1 MHLSKR
7 SSLAP
12 YSFLPLNDARGR
24 GENPGSF
31 FFSPRDFY
39 LNPYLACLW
48 DVMLFLFLEP
58 LSAEY
63 CTTALSLSLLR
74 GKLLF
79 SRREILQIRGR
90 GRFHIFRHLFSMRA
104 SEFLQFPYSRLE
116 CFFRPETYANTLLF
130 PCMVE
135 TFHDWG
141 EPKYAE
147 VETVLLRDFQE
158 ASCFFY
164 IFFSRKKVQKRE

>member
-1 MHLSKR
+1 MGCDAL
-7 SSLAP
+7 P
-12 YSFLPLNDARGR
+12 FLK
-24 GENPGSF
+24 
-31 FFSPRDFY
+31 
-39 LNPYLACLW
+39 
-48 DVMLFLFLEP
+48 P

-63 CTTALSLSLLR
+63 CITAISLSLLR

-79 SRREILQIRGR
+79 PRREILQIRGR

-164 IFFSRKKVQKRE
+164 IFFSRKKVQKRDERYKPPLGFLSPGSKYQNAANPKFAIYIAEQLFPSTGR

>member
-1 MHLSKR
+1 MVAAMHLSKR

-63 CTTALSLSLLR
+63 CITALSLSLLR

-104 SEFLQFPYSRLE
+104 REFLQFPFLRFAWNAFLDRKHMPTLF
-116 CFFRPETYANTLLF
+116 CFHAWLKHSTI
-130 PCMVE
+130 
-135 TFHDWG
+135 G
-141 EPKYAE
+141 ENPNMPK
-147 VETVLLRDFQE
+147 LRQF
-158 ASCFFY
+158 C
-164 IFFSRKKVQKRE
+164 